1 MNQARATN
9 EGDPGAAGGQPMIE
23 AIGLSKF
30 YGVFAAAR
38 NVNFTVRKGELVAF
52 LGPNGAGKSTT
63 MKMLTGYLAPSQ
75 GTARIAGHD
84 MSTDRLAGSSRL
96 GYLPE
101 NGPLYPDET
110 PYSLLEFF
118 ADARG
123 MNPAYKKERIG
134 AVIDLC
140 ALGSVIHKPI
150 SKLSKGFRQRVGM
163 AHALLH
169 EPDVLIMD
177 EPTAGLDPNQIVE
190 VRKTLMRIAEKKT
203 ILLSTHILQE
213 VEAMAQRVIMIY
225 EGNLV
230 YDGSTHKLMEE
241 YGSLDKAFHKLT
253 AATPAVA

>member
-1 MNQARATN
+1 MNHGN
-9 EGDPGAAGGQPMIE
+9 AGGKGHGSGSGPAMIE

-30 YGVFAAAR
+30 YGIFAATR
-38 NVNFTVRKGELVAF
+38 NVSFTVNKGELVAF

-84 MSTDRLAGSSRL
+84 MSTDRIAGSSRL

-190 VRKTLMRIAEKKT
+190 VRKTLLRIAQEKT

-213 VEAMAQRVIMIY
+213 VEAMAQRVIMIH

-230 YDGSTHKLMEE
+230 YDGPTQKLMAEHR
-241 YGSLDKAFHKLT
+241 SLDKAFHAL
-253 AATPAVA
+253 TPAAAVT